1 MEDDHVDRTGV
12 EAQQCVKLTV
22 TNSSIGLIVLIAYA
36 HQTGLMS
43 YRSCPD
49 APMALRTARATR
61 RDGLWPVGCQTHPS
75 DGKEKD
81 VFKKKTGECLPASQL
96 LRFADL
102 VVMAGRLHPFPFRTR
117 P

>member
-1 MEDDHVDRTGV
+1 
-12 EAQQCVKLTV
+12 
-22 TNSSIGLIVLIAYA
+22 
-36 HQTGLMS
+36 MS
-43 YRSCPD
+43 TINLSCPD
-49 APMALRTARATR
+49 ALMRCGRPAHAVFCLAAKTGARRPLACMGAKRIHT
-61 RDGLWPVGCQTHPS
+61 

-81 VFKKKTGECLPASQL
+81 VFKRKQANACQLLNL